1 MNWHQFILRAR
12 KVLTRRVGDIPK
24 VWREYTNRR
33 FLHSRGIT
41 HSSLPRFEGPRPDFR
56 VRGKLHLGKDCVFRT
71 FRLKTVIT
79 VMPGA
84 CLLIGDHSFIN
95 DGANICA
102 AIRIEI
108 GPFAKIGNQTTIIDT
123 AFHDVSPSNPRKT
136 APIVIGRNVWIGVNC
151 VILPGVTIGDHC
163 VIGAGTVVTKSLPP
177 RSVVAGV
184 PARTIKMFECAD
196 DWLRQ

>member
-12 KVLTRRVGDIPK
+12 KVVTRRVGEIPK
-24 VWREYTNRR
+24 VWLEYTNRR

-163 VIGAGTVVTKSLPP
+163 VIGAGTGADPPLLELSPFPDLPMKC
-177 RSVVAGV
+177 VAS
-184 PARTIKMFECAD
+184 
-196 DWLRQ
+196 